1 MSKATLLLSL
11 DELIKICTGNME
23 GTETQQESA
32 ARKGQYA
39 CILTAASLSLSVG
52 PRTTL
57 QDIGAFLPDHM
68 APNSLQGPDNT
79 GEMTEQF
86 PLAVG
91 FRIVNVV
98 ERSDRMEEADSAAV
112 TQVLKARRTL
122 FHQGP
127 QVKFREVCIKAAMC
141 CHHIR
146 EQTQRQ
152 LVWCKRAQCV
162 GV

>member
-1 MSKATLLLSL
+1 MP
-11 DELIKICTGNME
+11 
-23 GTETQQESA
+23 A

-39 CILTAASLSLSVG
+39 YILTAASLSLLVG

-68 APNSLQGPDNT
+68 AHNSLQGPDNT

-98 ERSDRMEEADSAAV
+98 ERSDRMEEAQSAAV
-112 TQVLKARRTL
+112 TQVLKAR
-122 FHQGP
+122 
-127 QVKFREVCIKAAMC
+127 
-141 CHHIR
+141 
-146 EQTQRQ
+146 
-152 LVWCKRAQCV
+152 
-162 GV
+162 